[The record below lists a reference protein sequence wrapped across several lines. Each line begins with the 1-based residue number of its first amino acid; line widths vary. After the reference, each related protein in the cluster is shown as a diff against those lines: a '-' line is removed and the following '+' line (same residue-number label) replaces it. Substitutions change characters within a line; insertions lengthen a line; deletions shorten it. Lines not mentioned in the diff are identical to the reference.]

1 MHVLEFLMNLSDL
14 CIGQTVGLSIDEALD
29 GSDLVSVNEIWVI
42 SIVVD
47 RIKVSIKDLVIKVI
61 VAPLVRALFH
71 DSANYLEKVS
81 AYIVLLTLKGLQIR
95 GNQQVLLLLV
105 QEVEELLVPDSSPSV
120 LEEEVEFLKDVDQE
134 DLSDV
139 VLASEEHVL
148 VLLVELSD
156 GLSVDSLLDWVVW
169 LWREEPVSVLLW
181 LGHERLFISLDL
193 AVVKEVLGLLKKLLV
208 LLLESL
214 KFVHGVVAHLLQFSL
229 VLGIDLLLDVLPV
242 LLSEWVLS
250 LDLHSWAHEFSG
262 WSDSLWSFSDDI
274 VENSERSNSD
284 GALIDVVDI
293 VELGHGWLNLI
304 LNRELSW
311 VINRCGIG
319 WLFLLFVV
327 LRHLLIVF
335 WLNIW
340 LLVNRLRLDILN
352 WGGVDRLNRGDGLL
366 INRLDRCYRLLID
379 WLLFLL
385 IILWLN
391 VWLFVDRLW
400 GIHWGLNRSNRSFDD
415 RSLDRGDWS
424 LDWGDGDWP
433 LNWSD
438 WPLNWNDW
446 SLNWS
451 HWPLNWGR
459 SNGGSDRCSWLNRG
473 NSSRCWLGINWL
485 LNRSGLNWGSGWCS
499 LDWSS
504 LNWGSW

>member
-1 MHVLEFLMNLSDL
+1 M
-14 CIGQTVGLSIDEALD
+14 
-29 GSDLVSVNEIWVI
+29 
-42 SIVVD
+42 
-47 RIKVSIKDLVIKVI
+47 
-61 VAPLVRALFH
+61 APLVRALFH
-71 DSANYLEKVS
+71 DCANYLEKVS

-105 QEVEELLVPDSSPSV
+105 KEVEELLVPDSSPSV
-120 LEEEVEFLKDVDQE
+120 LEEKVELLEDIDQE

-139 VLASEEHVL
+139 VLASEEDVL
-148 VLLVELSD
+148 ILLVELSD
-156 GLSVDSLLDWVVW
+156 GLSVDPLLDRVVY
-169 LWREEPVSVLLW
+169 LRGEEPVSVLLW
-181 LGHERLFISLDL
+181 LGHERLFVTFDL

-214 KFVHGVVAHLLQFSL
+214 KLVHGVVAYLLQFSL
-229 VLGIDLLLDVLPV
+229 VLGIDLLLDILPV

-250 LDLHSWAHEFSG
+250 LDFHSWAHEFSR
-262 WSDSLWSFSDDI
+262 WSDSLWSFSDDF

-284 GALIDVVDI
+284 GAFIDVIDI
-293 VELGHGWLNLI
+293 FELGHGWLNLI
-304 LNRELSW
+304 LDWKLPW
-311 VINRCGIG
+311 VINRDGLD

-327 LRHLLIVF
+327 LWHFLIVF

-352 WGGVDRLNRGDGLL
+352 WCRIDRLLNRGDWLL

-385 IILWLN
+385 IVLWLN
-391 VWLFVDRLW
+391 VWLLVDWLW

-415 RSLDRGDWS
+415 WSLDRGNWS
-424 LDWGDGDWP
+424 LDWGDGNWP

-438 WPLNWNDW
+438 RPLNGSDW

-459 SNGGSDRCSWLNRG
+459 CNGGSDRCSCLNRS
-473 NSSRCWLGINWL
+473 NSSRCWLGINW
-485 LNRSGLNWGSGWCS
+485 SSSWCS

-504 LNWGSW
+504 LHWGLHWCSCNSW